1 MHHRELAC
9 MSTYIHST
17 CYIIMVPNQPCQDI
31 QESSQE
37 SPDPTISDNQV
48 LKKKSKL
55 DRTLDCICGWDQ
67 CKFVSEQFL
76 LHGNTGHPWIG
87 NSLNWKKT
95 MSTSH
100 VIVLKNKLFRA
111 AILLGLQIP
120 EESHNSYQGRI
131 RIARHHFPLRIW
143 KELLSIKSSS
153 CIINTTVAS
162 RIDNNITHNRLSEY
176 TNFVQFLLTKFDHS
190 EITTTEAKNY

>member
-1 MHHRELAC
+1 
-9 MSTYIHST
+9 
-17 CYIIMVPNQPCQDI
+17 MVPIPPCQDI

-95 MSTSH
+95 TSTSH
-100 VIVLKNKLFRA
+100 VTYLC
-111 AILLGLQIP
+111 
-120 EESHNSYQGRI
+120 SHGKGFIY
-131 RIARHHFPLRIW
+131 
-143 KELLSIKSSS
+143 
-153 CIINTTVAS
+153 
-162 RIDNNITHNRLSEY
+162 
-176 TNFVQFLLTKFDHS
+176 
-190 EITTTEAKNY
+190 